1 MGPAR
6 GQLLSSRS
14 SGEGCGWAR
23 HQAPGGARASTRRSR
38 PQGGLGGKQG
48 VAAEGRRSRHRG
60 RRRGGPRSHE
70 VKEGRIGA
78 VRGSGEGA
86 QLHSRS
92 PLLGSIV

>member
-6 GQLLSSRS
+6 GQLLSSRL

-48 VAAEGRRSRHRG
+48 VAAEGRRSRNP
-60 RRRGGPRSHE
+60 PRP
-70 VKEGRIGA
+70 
-78 VRGSGEGA
+78 
-86 QLHSRS
+86 LSRVWQS
-92 PLLGSIV
+92 LTSKVLLEPTHAWSRALAID